1 VEGRLIT
8 VTNGTTV
15 TVFTYDGDGKRV
27 KQTVAPTTTVFI
39 GNYCEIAAGTQ
50 RITTTY
56 YYANGRRVAMRTAA
70 GVTYVHSD
78 HLGSTAVTSGAQSGN
93 IRYFP
98 YGATRSGAVSTAYK
112 FTGQRLDDSTGLYY
126 YGARYYDAAI
136 GRFVQADSIVPQP
149 GNPQALNRYSYVLNN
164 PVRYTDPT
172 GRWVFEQTPNDPR
185 ITPPAWPYP
194 AIRSVSPPPEPP
206 VLGPA
211 LEILDQT
218 PTGQLIVQFALTH
231 DINVWFV
238 NPFNSGAVPW
248 GTWIILPPALRS
260 RSAMRE
266 PGAVQLI
273 AHELVHAM
281 QNVAQ
286 GNQRPLHYSLYRE
299 VEAYIVYEVLAWEMA
314 SRTTQPEA
322 TARQARKNLSELTGN
337 LALAYANVES
347 RNWGYRTPLFYREPT
362 GDPLTTVGQLL
373 SQPSFPAYIHGII
386 HGPNYGYLLAM
397 AVQYL
402 K

>member
-1 VEGRLIT
+1 
-8 VTNGTTV
+8 
-15 TVFTYDGDGKRV
+15 
-27 KQTVAPTTTVFI
+27 VAPTTTVFI

-93 IRYFP
+93 IKYFP

-194 AIRSVSPPPEPP
+194 PMRSVSPPPEPP

-211 LEILDQT
+211 LEILAQT

-231 DINVWFV
+231 DVNVLFV

-266 PGAVQLI
+266 PGNVLLI

-281 QNVAQ
+281 QNVAR
-286 GNQRPLHYSLYRE
+286 GNQVPYSLYRE
-299 VEAYIVYEVLAWEMA
+299 VEAYIVQEAIAYERA
-314 SRTTQPEA
+314 SVQKKWP
-322 TARQARKNLSELTGN
+322 AREQARVNLMNLTHN
-337 LALAYANVES
+337 LPLAYAYVES
-347 RNWGYRTPLFYREPT
+347 LDPGYRTPLFYREPT

-373 SQPSFPAYIHGII
+373 SQPSFSAYIYDII
-386 HGPNYGYLLAM
+386 YGPNYGYLLAM
-397 AVQYL
+397 VVQYL